1 MIPKLMNPSQIDLLF
16 HSAPALKRKPG
27 RPNGATAKVLQVARS
42 LGVHHFAFVRSSL
55 LGLDLAD
62 SFERYMAWAETTTD
76 LRYVQN
82 RCDALLTQIIETG
95 RALDATLAPS
105 AKIKQLLDL
114 LRSDATVKPVVELP
128 SLDDWI
134 EAEGMDPDMWSEADM
149 LA

>member
-1 MIPKLMNPSQIDLLF
+1 
-16 HSAPALKRKPG
+16 
-27 RPNGATAKVLQVARS
+27 
-42 LGVHHFAFVRSSL
+42 
-55 LGLDLAD
+55 
-62 SFERYMAWAETTTD
+62 MAWAETTTD